1 MIDIHCHLL
10 PGLDD
15 GPKDLTES
23 LRMAQQAV
31 LDGIDTIIATPH
43 HKNGQYN
50 NPKSL
55 ILDKVQE
62 MNQRLI
68 EENIKLTILP
78 GQEVRIFG
86 ELLDEYKMEEILPL
100 NNGGQYLF
108 IEFPSNH
115 VPRYTK
121 KLIYDIQLNGLI
133 PIIVHPERNRE
144 MIADP
149 ELLFELVRD
158 GALTQVTASS
168 ITGFFGKA
176 IQKFSMQLIEAELT
190 HFIASDA
197 HNTTNRPF
205 QLAQAYGV
213 IEKKYGMNRVYY
225 FQENAQ
231 LLVSGKNVYKEE
243 PHRVKRKKLLG
254 IF

>member
-15 GPKDLTES
+15 GPKDVSES

-50 NPKSL
+50 NSKSL
-55 ILDKVQE
+55 IIDKVRE
-62 MNQRLI
+62 MNQRLV
-68 EENIKLTILP
+68 EENINLTVMP

-86 ELLDEYKMEEILPL
+86 ELLEEYRMEEILTL

-108 IEFPSNH
+108 IELPSNH

-121 KLIYDIQLNGLI
+121 KMLYDIQLNGLI

-144 MIADP
+144 IIAEP
-149 ELLFELVRD
+149 ELLFQLVKD

-168 ITGFFGKA
+168 ITGFFGKT

-205 QLAQAYGV
+205 QLAQAYRV
-213 IEKKYGMNRVYY
+213 IEKKYGIDHVY
-225 FQENAQ
+225 FFRENAQ

-243 PHRVKRKKLLG
+243 PQPVKRKKVLG

>member
-1 MIDIHCHLL
+1 MIDIHCHIL
-10 PGLDD
+10 PGIDD
-15 GPKDLTES
+15 GPKDVTES

-31 LDGIDTIIATPH
+31 LDGIDIIIATPH

-55 ILDKVQE
+55 IMEKVRE

-68 EENIKLTILP
+68 EENINLTILP

-86 ELLDEYKMEEILPL
+86 ELLEEYKMEEILTL

-115 VPRYTK
+115 VPRYAK
-121 KLIYDIQLNGLI
+121 KLLYDIQLNGLI

-144 MIADP
+144 IIAEP
-149 ELLFELVRD
+149 ELLFQLVKD

-168 ITGFFGKA
+168 ITGSFGKT
-176 IQKFSMQLIEAELT
+176 IQKFSIQLIEAELT

-213 IEKKYGMNRVYY
+213 IEKKYGLDSLYV

-231 LLVSGKNVYKEE
+231 LLLSGKHVYKEE
-243 PHRVKRKKLLG
+243 PQRVKRKKVLG